1 MLGRND
7 SRDVHHLGEGFTQIS
22 LIRISRIKADFN
34 RFQESSRCIQN
45 VFKQSSSV
53 FQVDFNQT
61 ASICVFVWF
70 KFDKTKNN
78 VEHVGH
84 KK

>member
-34 RFQESSRCIQN
+34 RFQASSRCIQN
-45 VFKQSSSV
+45 VFKLSSSSLQV
-53 FQVDFNQT
+53 FFKLT
-61 ASICVFVWF
+61 SIRLQVFVCSF
-70 KFDKTKNN
+70 GSNLTRLKIM
-78 VEHVGH
+78 
-84 KK
+84 